1 MTNTKEKKNDH
12 DLPTL
17 KEERFSCFNQ
27 QKNATL
33 DDSMSE
39 SK

>member
-1 MTNTKEKKNDH
+1 MQKKEKKYH

-27 QKNATL
+27 QKSAGL
-33 DDSMSE
+33 DDSVNE
-39 SK
+39 NK